1 MRFLYFSYLGNGFF
15 FFLIRA
21 EDFIPAVLGGNDT
34 SSIYF
39 SSGMDAAGLNRSDVS
54 ASAETRHQKCT
65 RMYTFDDATTQ
76 MHRIFSKGTGMSEED
91 SIY

>member
-1 MRFLYFSYLGNGFF
+1 
-15 FFLIRA
+15 
-21 EDFIPAVLGGNDT
+21 
-34 SSIYF
+34 
-39 SSGMDAAGLNRSDVS
+39 MDAAGLNRSDVS

>member
-1 MRFLYFSYLGNGFF
+1 MLLLGTTA
-15 FFLIRA
+15 IRG
-21 EDFIPAVLGGNDT
+21 AVEQCPSVYTVQRRVCGANSLLLNFTDIRVRSDT
-34 SSIYF
+34 LRIC

-76 MHRIFSKGTGMSEED
+76 MCLP
-91 SIY
+91 